1 MDDKEAI
8 EKTLGGSVEAFG
20 HLVSRYESKVY
31 AVALARVFDHQDA
44 QDLSQEA
51 FLRAYMRLP
60 MLKNHDAFAPW
71 LFMILRRL
79 CVDFLRGRW
88 RKERMQETAL
98 QLAQGADSPADPRQR
113 IDEMEVAQ
121 TLWARVAQLDDR
133 SREVLS
139 LHYVQ
144 DMKVREIAEL
154 TGLREGAVKMRIRR
168 ARSILGDRI
177 GDLKGAW
184 GIAPLPT
191 FAGGIT
197 KALTA
202 VGPLKGGIAATSFLG
217 GFLAIMGS
225 LWWSATGDLNRWQNH
240 APAGMVKEGKRA
252 IVRGV
257 LYFAA
262 VMLLAPLIAFA
273 VALALPL
280 AHSPAATVP
289 DWVRHGAFAVYCAVL
304 ITLFGAVV
312 KRETDLLSPRERL
325 KQFVN
330 IAAVIAMFATTAWLP
345 AFGLGA
351 MGLVLALQYFFIN
364 KSDVALGVV
373 PPGIWVGPVLKY
385 GAAPEV
391 KNSPISKR
399 QLRSWLTILHEYG
412 LVAPPLV
419 NETGGFRVRLRV
431 RGSLFEKMAYGPAN
445 SSLAVDT
452 QGVANCTIT
461 PRDYVALA
469 KHLDIEVLP
478 GRQELAKSLGPAF
491 TNALTAYAAGGG
503 KVAVAD
509 SLGLGQCPID
519 PARSYRF
526 MLLRYVLP
534 VVGIVL
540 IAVSLFRLVT

>member
-1 MDDKEAI
+1 MDDREAV
-8 EKTLGGSVEAFG
+8 EKTLDGSVEAFG
-20 HLVSRYESKVY
+20 CLVSRYESKVY

-44 QDLSQEA
+44 QDLCQEA
-51 FLRAYMRLP
+51 FLRAYVRLP
-60 MLKNHDAFAPW
+60 MLKNSDAFAPW

-79 CVDFLRGRW
+79 SVDFLRGRW
-88 RKERMQETAL
+88 RKDRMREKVLQSDQEAE
-98 QLAQGADSPADPRQR
+98 SPTDPRHR
-113 IDEMEVAQ
+113 IDTADVAQ

-154 TGLREGAVKMRIRR
+154 TGLRESAVKMRIRR

-184 GIAPLPT
+184 GIAPLPA

-202 VGPLKGGIAATSFLG
+202 VGPLKGGIAAGSFLG
-217 GFLAIMGS
+217 GLFAVLGS
-225 LWWSATGDLNRWQNH
+225 LWWSATSDLNRWQNH
-240 APAGMVKEGKRA
+240 APEGMVKEGKRA

-289 DWVRHGAFAVYCAVL
+289 DWVRHGAVAVYCAVL

-330 IAAVIAMFATTAWLP
+330 IAAVIAMFATTTWLP

-373 PPGIWVGPVLKY
+373 PPGIWVGPLLTR

-391 KNSPISKR
+391 KKSPIAK
-399 QLRSWLTILHEYG
+399 QQIKTWLTILHGYG

-419 NETGGFRVRLRV
+419 NETVGYSVRLRV

-445 SSLAVDT
+445 SSLAVDM
-452 QGVANCTIT
+452 QGVASCTIT

-478 GRQELAKSLGPAF
+478 GRQELAKSLGLAF
-491 TNALTAYAAGGG
+491 TNALVAYTEGGG
-503 KVAVAD
+503 RAAVAD
-509 SLGLGQCPID
+509 SLGLVQCPID
-519 PARSYRF
+519 PAKSYRF

-534 VVGIVL
+534 LVGVVIM
-540 IAVSLFRLVT
+540 AVSLFRLLT